1 MFRKSG
7 ARPTSQMG
15 PAVSLSFKIEQQI
28 GECYRRFEMRP
39 ALLFAVIWLGWLI
52 SWMVAALWSD
62 RTEKRLVTWDVLG
75 YRILIAAGVI
85 LSLPLTARHVGARRI
100 WHVGYTG
107 AYLLAGVT
115 LAGIIFA
122 WWARIHLGRLWS
134 SGVTR
139 KENHRV
145 VDTGPYRL
153 VRHPIYT
160 GLLASSLATTI
171 AQARATAM
179 AGWILIV
186 LGLWMKARAE
196 ERFLAA
202 ELEPEAYASYRLR
215 VPMLL
220 PFV

>member
-1 MFRKSG
+1 
-7 ARPTSQMG
+7 MG
-15 PAVSLSFKIEQQI
+15 KMT
-28 GECYRRFEMRP
+28 GP

-62 RTEKRLVTWDVLG
+62 RAAKRLLTSEVLV
-75 YRILIAAGVI
+75 YRILFGAGVL
-85 LSLPLTARHVGARRI
+85 LSLPLTARHLDVRRI
-100 WHVGYTG
+100 WHVGYTD

-115 LAGIIFA
+115 LAGILFA

-139 KENHRV
+139 KANHHV
-145 VDTGPYRL
+145 VDTGPYSL

-160 GLLASSLATTI
+160 GLLAAALATTI
-171 AQARATAM
+171 AQATATAIG
-179 AGWILIV
+179 GWILIV
-186 LGLWMKARAE
+186 LGIWIKARAE
-196 ERFLAA
+196 ERFLVT

-220 PFV
+220 PFA

>member
-1 MFRKSG
+1 
-7 ARPTSQMG
+7 MG
-15 PAVSLSFKIEQQI
+15 
-28 GECYRRFEMRP
+28 P
-39 ALLFAVIWLGWLI
+39 ALLFAIIWIGWLI
-52 SWMVAALWSD
+52 SWMVAAFWSD
-62 RTEKRLVTWDVLG
+62 RAEKRLQTWDVLV
-75 YRILIAAGVI
+75 YRILIAGGVI
-85 LSLPLTARHVGARRI
+85 LSLHQTARQLGQKRI

-115 LAGIIFA
+115 LAGILFA

-139 KENHRV
+139 KKDHRV
-145 VDTGPYRL
+145 IDSGPYSL

-160 GLLASSLATTI
+160 GLLASALATTI
-171 AQARATAM
+171 AQATATAV
-179 AGWILIV
+179 AGWMLIV

-196 ERFLAA
+196 ERFLAT

-215 VPMLL
+215 VPMLI

>member
-1 MFRKSG
+1 
-7 ARPTSQMG
+7 MG
-15 PAVSLSFKIEQQI
+15 
-28 GECYRRFEMRP
+28 P
-39 ALLFAVIWLGWLI
+39 ALLFLVIWIGWLI
-52 SWMVAALWSD
+52 SWIVAAFWSD
-62 RTEKRLVTWDVLG
+62 RAEKRLLIGDVFL

-85 LSLPLTARHVGARRI
+85 LSLHQTGRLLGEKRI

-107 AYLLAGVT
+107 AYLLAAVT
-115 LAGIIFA
+115 LAGILFA

-139 KENHRV
+139 KRDHRV
-145 VDTGPYRL
+145 VDTGPYSL

-160 GLLASSLATTI
+160 GLLVSALATAI
-171 AQARATAM
+171 AQATATAM

-186 LGLWMKARAE
+186 LGLWIKARAE
-196 ERFLAA
+196 ERFLGA

-215 VPMLL
+215 VPMLV